1 MKKLLLALA
10 AGVLVVA
17 LPGCRDNNCYEPC
30 DKPCKKECPPR
41 CEKPC
46 PKPCKKTCP
55 PRCEKECP
63 PRYEKRSC
71 PGGVCPARETYET
84 KKVHKADK
92 MTVKKTKKK
101 AANGNGTKKAT
112 NGNGMMKPMNGG
124 EKMEMT
130 ETMMVEEPA
139 PMPTAPAAP
148 TNGSTQQ

>member
-1 MKKLLLALA
+1 
-10 AGVLVVA
+10 
-17 LPGCRDNNCYEPC
+17 
-30 DKPCKKECPPR
+30 
-41 CEKPC
+41 
-46 PKPCKKTCP
+46 
-55 PRCEKECP
+55 
-63 PRYEKRSC
+63 
-71 PGGVCPARETYET
+71 
-84 KKVHKADK
+84 